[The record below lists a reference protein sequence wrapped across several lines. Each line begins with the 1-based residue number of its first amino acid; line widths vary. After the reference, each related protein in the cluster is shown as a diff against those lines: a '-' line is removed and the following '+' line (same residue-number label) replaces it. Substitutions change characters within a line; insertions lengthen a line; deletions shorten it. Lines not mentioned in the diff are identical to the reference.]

1 MTTTT
6 REPDLKTR
14 FIEEIRSILRRSNVQ
29 MTKSEIRDELEK
41 MGLTLPDLSEFSQ
54 LVDESL
60 DQLRAAKEIEE
71 TTDEVYN
78 WLPPVH
84 RGM

>member
-60 DQLRAAKEIEE
+60 DQLRGIQLASARPQGH
-71 TTDEVYN
+71 VSC
-78 WLPPVH
+78 
-84 RGM
+84 